1 MSNLLCCFLRASDPA
16 QPCACVHVLGYVRLF
31 AAPWTLAH
39 QALLSMGSSRQ
50 EYWSGLPF
58 PSPRDL
64 PNPGIK
70 PTSPALTGGFFTTEP
85 LGKPIFLYLFFLIF
99 KILGCAT
106 QNGKSQFP
114 EQGSHPYPSPPTP
127 LHWKHGVLTSGPPGK
142 SQPYT
147 AFDGLIGSPGNQQW
161 QKYTKKCD
169 HVLGDSSI
177 KQMEKLGKPALQRDR
192 IQRAWEI

>member
-1 MSNLLCCFLRASDPA
+1 MSNPLCCFPIASDPA

-64 PNPGIK
+64 PNLGIK
-70 PTSPALTGGFFTTEP
+70 PASPALTGGFFTTEP
-85 LGKPIFLYLFFLIF
+85 LGKPIFLYLFFFVF

-114 EQGSHPYPSPPTP
+114 EQGSYPYPPNP
-127 LHWKHGVLTSGPPGK
+127 
-142 SQPYT
+142 
-147 AFDGLIGSPGNQQW
+147 
-161 QKYTKKCD
+161 
-169 HVLGDSSI
+169 
-177 KQMEKLGKPALQRDR
+177 PALE
-192 IQRAWEI
+192 AWSLNLWTTREVPALYHF

>member
-1 MSNLLCCFLRASDPA
+1 
-16 QPCACVHVLGYVRLF
+16 VHVLGYVRLF

-39 QALLSMGSSRQ
+39 QALLSMGFLRE
-50 EYWSGLPF
+50 EYWSGLPI

-70 PTSPALTGGFFTTEP
+70 PASPALAGRFFTTEP
-85 LGKPIFLYLFFLIF
+85 LGKPIFLYLFFFIF

-114 EQGSHPYPSPPTP
+114 DQGSHPLPGPPTP

-147 AFDGLIGSPGNQQW
+147 SSDGLIGSPGNQQW
-161 QKYTKKCD
+161 QKYTKTCD

-192 IQRAWEI
+192 IQRAQEI